1 MSNTRITG
9 NAQEGYVVH
18 GEWGSVEMK
27 CLDVHIGLHYVQSVG
42 LENLC
47 DVQSHTINRIA
58 NSTSHV
64 VRFFGGGHV
73 QFAYNDRGQLLESS
87 GQSVN
92 FRLDENSKRLYFSP
106 CRPSPSANPTGA
118 RTP

>member
-1 MSNTRITG
+1 MPDTRITG

-18 GEWGSVEMK
+18 GAWGSVQMGP
-27 CLDVHIGLHYVQSVG
+27 LDMHIDLHQIQSVG
-42 LENLC
+42 LDNLC

-73 QFAYNDRGQLLESS
+73 QFAYNDQGQFLELS
-87 GQSVN
+87 GQAVN
-92 FRLDENSKRLYFSP
+92 LRLDDNDKRLYFSP
-106 CRPSPSANPTGA
+106 CGLAPSASPASPT
-118 RTP
+118 P